1 MKEPAVALIV
11 FCVSMLTLAGLV
23 ILQINSRLGH
33 TNLRGGP
40 LLQTESLIIL
50 AVFGGLV
57 VLGGRQWT
65 GIWAYALSP
74 MTAFVI
80 VVAYVLGTARFD

>member
-1 MKEPAVALIV
+1 
-11 FCVSMLTLAGLV
+11 MLTLAALA
-23 ILQINSRLGH
+23 ILSINDRLDH

-40 LLQTESLIIL
+40 TLQTESIITL
-50 AVFGGLV
+50 AVFGVLV
-57 VLGGRQWT
+57 VLGGRAWT
-65 GIWAYALSP
+65 GLWAYALSP

>member
-1 MKEPAVALIV
+1 MKEPSAALIV
-11 FCVSMLTLAGLV
+11 FCVSMLVLTALA
-23 ILQINSRLGH
+23 ILGINSRLDSA
-33 TNLRGGP
+33 NLRGGP

-50 AVFGGLV
+50 TVFGILV
-57 VLGGRQWT
+57 VLGGRSWS

-80 VVAYVLGTARFD
+80 VIAYVLGTARFD

>member
-1 MKEPAVALIV
+1 MKDAAPLICLC
-11 FCVSMLTLAGLV
+11 FSMLTLAALG
-23 ILQINSRLGH
+23 ILSLNDRLDH

-40 LLQTESLIIL
+40 LFQTESIIIL
-50 AVFGGLV
+50 AVFGLLV
-57 VLGGRQWT
+57 VLGGRYWT
-65 GIWAYALSP
+65 GFWAYALSP